1 MATETAVIEELRR
14 KIVQLRDALAEAMD
28 WRWGNDPP
36 PADVIDR
43 LEVVLGLPDE
53 ARAVLRQ
60 ASSVPGERQ
69 ERLASPVTAPRLPKS
84 AA

>member
-1 MATETAVIEELRR
+1 MKTETALIEELRR
-14 KIVQLRDALAEAMD
+14 QIVRLRAALAEAMD

-53 ARAVLRQ
+53 SRAVLRQ
-60 ASSVPGERQ
+60 ASNVPGERL
-69 ERLASPVTAPRLPKS
+69 ERLASPVMAPRLPKS
-84 AA
+84 A

>member
-1 MATETAVIEELRR
+1 MKTETVLIEELRR
-14 KIVQLRDALAEAMD
+14 QIVRLRAALAEAMD

-53 ARAVLRQ
+53 SRAVLRQ
-60 ASSVPGERQ
+60 ASSVPEERP
-69 ERLASPVTAPRLPKS
+69 ERLASPVMAARLPKS
-84 AA
+84 A